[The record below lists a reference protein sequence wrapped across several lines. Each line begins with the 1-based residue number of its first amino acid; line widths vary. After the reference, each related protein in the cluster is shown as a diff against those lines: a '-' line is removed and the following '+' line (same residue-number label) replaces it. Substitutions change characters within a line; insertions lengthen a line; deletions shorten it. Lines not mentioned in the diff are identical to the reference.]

1 MTALADLAADHHR
14 NERRG
19 VKSNEA
25 RSSALTLMEAPRVA
39 RRRILHSLSDRD
51 RNFILL
57 EVQREV
63 GTLYGL
69 WYDDPVGFV
78 QDVLGETVWSRQ
90 AMILDA
96 MAQEGIERAIIPA
109 GFGVGKTYIA
119 GRLTAWAVA
128 TNVVGSMTVV
138 TTAPKMRQVRSQLW
152 PHIKTAVAKG
162 KLPGRTD
169 TVQWVARDLYGN
181 DQQVSYGFSAAPTD
195 ESAMQGIHGK
205 PKLMLIADE
214 AGGLSHMI
222 GAGTNNLLTGDAKL
236 LAIGNPAMNE
246 PKSWFEGATAE
257 GLDPKYPETTTIQIS
272 TLHSPSITGEPTPL
286 CRACVPNLDGHT
298 IAEGYKGKAHLPD
311 WSWLRRTL
319 REYGVIVPEDC
330 TDLEVI
336 RDMCRKSGVPYLV
349 AKVLAEFPKDSG
361 NQVMPTSWVESA
373 FLAEEPLDHDLCP
386 EDALCR
392 GGRIEPGADAPVCVA
407 TDLPADYV
415 RLCDLGLET
424 ETATHAVK
432 RGAWIRLGV
441 DVASDGGDEL
451 AIYRSVGDAIEQRH
465 ASAGSV
471 NADANV
477 VLAKIVAEV
486 DAAIAL
492 AKAIGTE
499 AKVRVKI
506 DKNGL
511 GWGTASS
518 LQAYVDSGRIDA
530 EIVGVMVSESPEKE
544 DPASVM
550 RPYRK
555 RDEMWLAG
563 RFVLQ
568 PDPVTGLGRVR
579 LRVDEQCRVQLSLPR
594 QGNNAAGYVLV
605 ESKASLK
612 ARGVHSPDR
621 AEAALLALYEPFP
634 LLQKKRRGILGGG

>member
-1 MTALADLAADHHR
+1 MTALADTAADHHR
-14 NERRG
+14 NQRRG

-25 RSSALTLMEAPRVA
+25 RSYALTLMEAPRVQ
-39 RRRILHSLSDRD
+39 RRRLLHSLTDRD
-51 RNFILL
+51 RNFVLL

-69 WYDDPVGFV
+69 WHDDPVGFV
-78 QDVLGETVWSRQ
+78 QDVLGETVWTRQ

-96 MAQEGIERAIIPA
+96 MAQEAVERAIIPA

-128 TNVVGSMTVV
+128 TNVVGSMIVV

-169 TVQWVARDLYGN
+169 TVQWVARDLYDN
-181 DQQVSYGFSAAPTD
+181 DKQVSYGFSAAPTD
-195 ESAMQGIHGK
+195 ESAMQGIHGT

-246 PKSWFEGATAE
+246 PGSWFEGATAE
-257 GLDPKYPETTTIQIS
+257 GLDPKYPETVTIQIS

-319 REYGVIVPEDC
+319 REYGVIVAEDE
-330 TDLEVI
+330 TDLDVI
-336 RDMCRKSGVPYLV
+336 RAACRQSGVPYLV

-361 NQVMPTSWVESA
+361 NQVMPSSWVESA
-373 FLAEEPLDHDLCP
+373 YLAEEPLDHDPCP
-386 EDALCR
+386 DDALCK
-392 GGRIEPGADAPVCVA
+392 GGSEASAACIA

-424 ETATHAVK
+424 EAATHAVK

-465 ASAGSV
+465 ASAGAV
-471 NADANV
+471 NADANI
-477 VLAKIVAEV
+477 VLDKILVEI
-486 DAAIAL
+486 DAAQAL
-492 AKAIGTE
+492 AKALGTE

-506 DKNGL
+506 DRNGL
-511 GWGTASS
+511 GWGVYSM
-518 LQAYVDSGRIDA
+518 LEAYVKSGRIDA
-530 EIVGVMVSESPEKE
+530 DIVGVMVSEKPETE
-544 DPASVM
+544 DPAATM

-563 RFVLQ
+563 RVVLQ
-568 PDPVTGLGRVR
+568 PDPRTGLGRVR
-579 LRVDEQCRVQLSLPR
+579 LRVDEQARVQLTLPK

-621 AEAALLALYEPFP
+621 AEAALLAIYEPFP
-634 LLQKKRRGILGGG
+634 LVQRKRFGILSGS

>member
-1 MTALADLAADHHR
+1 MTAIANLAADHHR
-14 NERRG
+14 NGRRG
-19 VKSNEA
+19 AKSKEA
-25 RSSALTLMEAPRVA
+25 RSIAFDLMEAPRVQ
-39 RRRILHSLSDRD
+39 RRSLLHSLSDKD
-51 RNFILL
+51 RNFVLL
-57 EVQREV
+57 EVQREI

-69 WYDDPVGFV
+69 WHDDPVGFV

-96 MAQEGIERAIIPA
+96 MAQEAIERAIVPA

-119 GRLTAWAVA
+119 GRLTAWAVS
-128 TNVVGSMTVV
+128 TNVIGSMVVV

-152 PHIKTAVAKG
+152 PHIKVAVAKG

-169 TVQWVARDLYGN
+169 TVQWVARDMYDN
-181 DQQVSYGFSAAPTD
+181 DKQVAYGFSAAPTD
-195 ESAMQGIHGK
+195 ESAMQGIHGN
-205 PKLMLIADE
+205 PKLTVIADE

-246 PKSWFEGATAE
+246 PGSWFEGAANE
-257 GLDPKYPETTTIQIS
+257 GNDPKYPETVSIQIS
-272 TLHSPSITGEPTPL
+272 TLHSPSITGEPTPV

-298 IAEGYKGKAHLPD
+298 IAQGYKGKAHLPD

-319 REYGVIVPEDC
+319 REYGVIVPEDE
-330 TDLEVI
+330 TDLDVI
-336 RDMCRKSGVPYLV
+336 RELCRESGVPYLV

-361 NQVMPTSWVESA
+361 NQVMPSSWVEAA
-373 FLAEEPLDHDLCP
+373 FLADEPLDHDPCP
-386 EDALCR
+386 DDALCR
-392 GGRIEPGADAPVCVA
+392 GGTDPSAGCVA
-407 TDLPADYV
+407 TDLPEGYV

-424 ETATHAVK
+424 EHAQHAVK

-441 DVASDGGDEL
+441 DVAADGGDEL
-451 AIYRSVGDAIEQRH
+451 TVYRSVGDAIEMRH

-471 NADANV
+471 NADANQV
-477 VLAKIVAEV
+477 VEKIVTEI
-486 DAAIAL
+486 DAANAL
-492 AKAIGTE
+492 RTALGTT

-506 DKNGL
+506 DRNGL
-511 GWGTASS
+511 GWGVAST
-518 LQAYVDSGRIDA
+518 LQAYVDSGRIEA
-530 EIVGVMVSESPEKE
+530 EIIGVMVSEKPETE
-544 DPASVM
+544 DEAAVM

-563 RFVLQ
+563 RYVLQ
-568 PDPVTGLGRVR
+568 PDPRTGLGRIR
-579 LRVDEQCRVQLSLPR
+579 LRVDEQCRVQLTLPK

-605 ESKASLK
+605 ESKGSLK

-621 AEAALLALYEPFP
+621 AEGALLAIYEPFP
-634 LLQKKRRGILGGG
+634 IQPRKRRGIL